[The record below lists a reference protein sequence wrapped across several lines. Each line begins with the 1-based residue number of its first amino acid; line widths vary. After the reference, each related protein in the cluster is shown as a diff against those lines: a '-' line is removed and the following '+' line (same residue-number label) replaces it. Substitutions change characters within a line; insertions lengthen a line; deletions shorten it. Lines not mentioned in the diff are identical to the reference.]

1 MSIPDPAVLNLTI
14 PAGQPWSQEL
24 RLLTQPA
31 RQPIKLR
38 GYSFISEAWD
48 LAGQNLLTPLA
59 VTVIDSEQG
68 RVALSLSSAAVA
80 ALATQSQWELLVVQ
94 PSGVKRLWL
103 RGVLTR
109 S

>member
-1 MSIPDPAVLNLTI
+1 MFRVGLTGGI
-14 PAGQPWSQEL
+14 ASGKSRAAEIFASL
-24 RLLTQPA
+24 
-31 RQPIKLR
+31 
-38 GYSFISEAWD
+38 G
-48 LAGQNLLTPLA
+48 